1 MCGDYTMPKTGLT
14 SEKIKEKALQIAEE
28 KIRYYGFEKFRLTD
42 IAKELKISQA
52 ALYNHFPDKAAL
64 LDAISERWLV
74 QMDNTLELITKQE
87 LPPRE
92 LIVKW
97 FLKYHELKKEKVLKD
112 PELYKSFN
120 MAAELLKPF
129 IIQHLDSLNQQLL
142 MLVQK
147 AIATGEIRAE
157 SPEYLVRL
165 LFEATVSFH
174 HPRMVLDHKDE
185 YREGLLRKLV
195 EVMLEG
201 LHDTERNQ

>member
-1 MCGDYTMPKTGLT
+1 MPKTGLS
-14 SEKIKEKALQIAEE
+14 SEEIKEKALQIAEE
-28 KIRYYGFEKFRLTD
+28 KIRAYSFEKFRLTD

-64 LDAISERWLV
+64 LDAISERWLAH
-74 QMDNTLELITKQE
+74 MDNTLEHIANKE
-87 LPPRE
+87 VPPRQ

-97 FLKYHELKKEKVLKD
+97 FLTYHQLKKEKVLKD

-129 IIQHLDSLNQQLL
+129 IIDHLDNLNRQLL

-147 AIATGEIRAE
+147 AIIAQEIHAK
-157 SPEYLVRL
+157 SPENVVQL
-165 LFEATVSFH
+165 LLESTISFH

-185 YREGLLRKLV
+185 KREGLLKQVV
-195 EVMLEG
+195 ETMLEG
-201 LHDTERNQ
+201 FHE

>member
-1 MCGDYTMPKTGLT
+1 MPKTGLT
-14 SEKIKEKALQIAEE
+14 SEEIKEKALQIAEE

-64 LDAISERWLV
+64 LDDISERWLV
-74 QMDNTLELITKQE
+74 QMDNRLELIVKEE
-87 LPPRE
+87 LPARE

-112 PELYKSFN
+112 PEIYKSFN

-129 IIQHLDSLNQQLL
+129 IIQHLDNLNKQLL
-142 MLVQK
+142 ILVQK
-147 AIATGEIRAE
+147 AIADGEICAE

-165 LFEATVSFH
+165 LLESTVSFH
-174 HPRMVLDHKDE
+174 HPRLVLDHKDE
-185 YREGLLRKLV
+185 YRDGLLKKLV
-195 EVMLEG
+195 EVILEG
-201 LHDTERNQ
+201 LHNSERNE